1 MGRIRSDYNWQGT
14 GRLVMYDNSTYETL
28 DPIGFPVK
36 VLDDFFGVEFLEDS
50 VWETEEEGTGNAVGV
65 SAALNGIVQ
74 IDTGTVA
81 DKSNSFFGGLN
92 FKSASQA
99 HLEMRVSPTTS
110 QAGLFLAFG
119 FSDVG
124 GEGSGKIAWKDDSL
138 VTGTV
143 DAWADDAVMFGVRQ
157 ETSADI
163 YALSVKGAGTPQSTD
178 TGTDLAVDTY
188 HIYRIDLDASGNARF
203 FIDGALVASHSL
215 AVTASDP
222 LVPTVQTMITT
233 GSTAAF
239 VNIDYIKA
247 WGGRS

>member
-1 MGRIRSDYNWQGT
+1 VGRIKADYNWQNTGKLVFYDAGT
-14 GRLVMYDNSTYETL
+14 FETL
-28 DPIGFPVK
+28 DPLGFPVK

-65 SAALNGIVQ
+65 SAALNGVVQ

-81 DKSNSFFGGLN
+81 DKSNSLFGGLN
-92 FKSASQA
+92 FKAASQA
-99 HLEMRVSPTTS
+99 HMEIRVTPTTS

-124 GEGSGKIAWKDDSL
+124 GEGAGKIAWKDDSL
-138 VTGTV
+138 VSGTV
-143 DAWADDAVMFGVRQ
+143 DAWADDAVMFGCRQ
-157 ETSADI
+157 ETSVNI

-178 TGTDLAVDTY
+178 TGTDLATDTY
-188 HIYRIDLDASGNARF
+188 HIYRIDLDSSGNARY
-203 FIDGALVASHSL
+203 FIDGVLVAAHSS
-215 AVTASDP
+215 AVTAADP

-239 VNIDYIKA
+239 VNIDYIKV